1 MSERKEHLAGE
12 APPPSISADLNE
24 RLGVIRLLI
33 LDVDGTM
40 TDGTVW
46 LGEREELKGFNIADG
61 LGIKLLQRAGVEVA
75 VITGRESAAVTRR
88 CTELGIAH
96 ALQGQGDKG
105 AAAAA
110 LRDELG
116 LRPDEVAS
124 MGDDLPDLAVFRECG
139 VNFAVADA
147 AAELRDAADCT
158 TSRAGGHGAVR
169 EVAEIILK
177 AQNKWDAAV
186 AKFGGES

>member
-1 MSERKEHLAGE
+1 MSERAKHPRGE
-12 APPPSISADLNE
+12 SSPLPIPADLAE
-24 RLGVIRLLI
+24 RLRAIRLLI

-46 LGEREELKGFNIADG
+46 LGESEELKGFNIADG

-75 VITGRESAAVTRR
+75 AITGRESVAVTRR

-96 ALQGQGDKG
+96 AMQGQDDKG
-105 AAAAA
+105 EAAAA
-110 LRDELG
+110 LREELG
-116 LRPDEVAS
+116 LKPDQVAS
-124 MGDDLPDLAVFRECG
+124 MGDDLPDLAVFRQCG

-147 AAELRDAADCT
+147 APELRNAAEYT
-158 TSRAGGHGAVR
+158 TTRTGGHGAVR
-169 EVAEIILK
+169 EAAEVILK

-186 AKFGGES
+186 AQFDGET